1 MKHSIIITVIASLM
15 LCLSLPTDAQ
25 RHRHHS
31 GATTTTTTTTKV
43 DNKATQKADSAN
55 AIEAFSDTT
64 SAVADVD
71 TTSTNATYTY
81 DMDDDDWEESVR
93 NIPFKLLAQIF
104 SFGIW
109 GIVIFF
115 LILAIVIVIMLLP
128 LILLALIVRW
138 FIKRHNED
146 VARNAN
152 AQPFINNMTANP
164 AANPTDNTAED
175 YTVESTDGTANNS
188 TAIPH
193 SQPTA
198 APAPKVPA
206 PIDYWA
212 NGVKKISI
220 GIGLVIMGKLIEA
233 SALVGIGFLV
243 ACYGI
248 GQIVISRKQSKN
260 NNINNDEN

>member
-25 RHRHHS
+25 RHRHHP
-31 GATTTTTTTTKV
+31 GATTTTTKV
-43 DNKATQKADSAN
+43 DNKATQKADTAN

-93 NIPFKLLAQIF
+93 DIPFKLMSQIF
-104 SFGIW
+104 SFSIW
-109 GIVIFF
+109 GIVIIL
-115 LILAIVIVIMLLP
+115 LILVLAFAIMLLP
-128 LILLALIVRW
+128 FILLALIVRW
-138 FIKRHNED
+138 FIKRHNDD
-146 VARNAN
+146 VARNE
-152 AQPFINNMTANP
+152 TA
-164 AANPTDNTAED
+164 DNTVD
-175 YTVESTDGTANNS
+175 NSIVNS

-198 APAPKVPA
+198 APASKAPA

-212 NGVKKISI
+212 KGVKNTSI
-220 GIGLVIMGKLIEA
+220 GVGLVIMGMLIK
-233 SALVGIGFLV
+233 STALVGIGFLV
-243 ACYGI
+243 ACYGL

>member
-25 RHRHHS
+25 RHRHHP
-31 GATTTTTTTTKV
+31 GATTTTTKV

-81 DMDDDDWEESVR
+81 DMDDDDWKESVR

-138 FIKRHNED
+138 FIKRHNDD

-164 AANPTDNTAED
+164 ADNASAESAGDATNNP
-175 YTVESTDGTANNS
+175 

-260 NNINNDEN
+260 NNTNNDEN

>member
-25 RHRHHS
+25 RHRHHP
-31 GATTTTTTTTKV
+31 GATTTTTKV

-81 DMDDDDWEESVR
+81 DMDNDDWEESVR
-93 NIPFKLLAQIF
+93 DIPFKLLSQIF

-109 GIVIFF
+109 SIVIIL
-115 LILAIVIVIMLLP
+115 LILVFAFAIMLLP
-128 LILLALIVRW
+128 LVLLALIVRW

-146 VARNAN
+146 VARNE
-152 AQPFINNMTANP
+152 TADNT
-164 AANPTDNTAED
+164 TDNSAVNS
-175 YTVESTDGTANNS
+175 TVNS

-198 APAPKVPA
+198 APASKAPA

-212 NGVKKISI
+212 KGVKNTSI
-220 GIGLVIMGKLIEA
+220 GVGLVIMGMLIK
-233 SALVGIGFLV
+233 STALVGIGFLV

>member
-25 RHRHHS
+25 RHRHHP
-31 GATTTTTTTTKV
+31 GATTTTTKV

-64 SAVADVD
+64 SAVSDVD

-81 DMDDDDWEESVR
+81 DMDDDDWEESFKD
-93 NIPFKLLAQIF
+93 IPFKLLSQIF
-104 SFGIW
+104 GFGIG
-109 GIVIFF
+109 GIVI
-115 LILAIVIVIMLLP
+115 LILILVFAFAIMLLP
-128 LILLALIVRW
+128 LVLLALIVRW
-138 FIKRHNED
+138 FIKRHNDD

-164 AANPTDNTAED
+164 TANPTDNNAED
-175 YTVESTDGTANNS
+175 YTAESTDGTANNP

-198 APAPKVPA
+198 APAPKAPA

-212 NGVKKISI
+212 KGVKNTSI
-220 GIGLVIMGKLIEA
+220 GVGLIIMGMIIET
-233 SALVGIGFLV
+233 SALAGIGFLV

-260 NNINNDEN
+260 NNTNNDEN